1 MSKAQTKLG
10 GKKDGS
16 RKKTRQGCG
25 KFTKKIHNK
34 RSRLYRKAYRG
45 QGR

>member
-1 MSKAQTKLG
+1 MKIGSAATI
-10 GKKDGS
+10 KKSGP

-25 KFTKKIHNK
+25 KFTKRHHNK
-34 RSRLYRKAYRG
+34 RSKRYKKPYRG

>member
-1 MSKAQTKLG
+1 MSKAQPKPG
-10 GKKDGS
+10 GKTEGS

-25 KFTKKIHNK
+25 KFTKKVHNK
-34 RSRLYRKAYRG
+34 RSKLYKKAYRG